1 MVDPT
6 LYVIRSIF
14 QKKKKIT
21 SPPVSLM
28 YISVYAL
35 PLFF

>member
-14 QKKKKIT
+14 QKKKIT